1 MVTHIVLVKLKDQA
15 DRDETIRRLRSLDGN
30 VDVLRSLQVGGD
42 VLRSERS
49 YDVALIATF
58 DSLDDLGTYNTDP
71 FHQEV
76 ITYIR
81 GVAERVHTVDF
92 EA

>member
-1 MVTHIVLVKLKDQA
+1 MITHVVLFKLQDLA

-30 VDVLRSLQVGGD
+30 VPVLRSLQVGAD

-58 DSLDDLGTYNTDP
+58 DSLDDLATYNTDP
-71 FHQEV
+71 FHREV
-76 ITYIR
+76 IAYVR
-81 GVAERVHTVDF
+81 GVAERVHSVDF
-92 EA
+92 EN